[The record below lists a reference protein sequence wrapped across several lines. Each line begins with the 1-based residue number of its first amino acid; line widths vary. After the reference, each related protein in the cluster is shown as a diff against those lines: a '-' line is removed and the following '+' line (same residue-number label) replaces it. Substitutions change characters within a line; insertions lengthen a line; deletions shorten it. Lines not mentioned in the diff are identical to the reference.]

1 MLHETPGLLDP
12 TRPEDAA
19 GPQKKEAGRRRRLS
33 RRPLTRPPG
42 LRHLARCPG
51 DDYVLVLFEDRA
63 RIARI
68 APMARSH
75 AAVKRPPAPS
85 WPQPSTPAGGFARR
99 AGHGAGRP
107 AAVELAAPT
116 EPEVAVEAERPRGRG
131 AQSNA
136 SGRYEPLPPVAF
148 DAGWQTF

>member
-1 MLHETPGLLDP
+1 M
-12 TRPEDAA
+12 
-19 GPQKKEAGRRRRLS
+19 RRHSFYWKS
-33 RRPLTRPPG
+33 RG

-51 DDYVLVLFEDRA
+51 DDYVLVLFEDR
-63 RIARI
+63 ARI

-107 AAVELAAPT
+107 PAVELAAPT
-116 EPEVAVEAERPRGRG
+116 EPEGAVEAERRRGRG
-131 AQSNA
+131 AQA
-136 SGRYEPLPPVAF
+136 DALGRYGPAARAGF
-148 DAGWQTF
+148 DGGWQSV

>member
-1 MLHETPGLLDP
+1 M
-12 TRPEDAA
+12 
-19 GPQKKEAGRRRRLS
+19 RRHS
-33 RRPLTRPPG
+33 FYWENCG

-85 WPQPSTPAGGFARR
+85 WPQPSTPAGGFAPR
-99 AGHGAGRP
+99 AGHRAGRP
-107 AAVELAAPT
+107 APVELGLPPAPQ
-116 EPEVAVEAERPRGRG
+116 PSVSAERRPGL
-131 AQSNA
+131 A
-136 SGRYEPLPPVAF
+136 P
-148 DAGWQTF
+148 

>member
-1 MLHETPGLLDP
+1 M
-12 TRPEDAA
+12 
-19 GPQKKEAGRRRRLS
+19 RRHSFYWES
-33 RRPLTRPPG
+33 RG

-51 DDYVLVLFEDRA
+51 DDYVLVLFEER
-63 RIARI
+63 ARI

-107 AAVELAAPT
+107 SAVELAAPT
-116 EPEVAVEAERPRGRG
+116 DAAVAARSRTPPAVTSRSRALLLMTGGRASRSCRRSRPR
-131 AQSNA
+131 
-136 SGRYEPLPPVAF
+136 
-148 DAGWQTF
+148 

>member
-1 MLHETPGLLDP
+1 MRHHSFYWE
-12 TRPEDAA
+12 
-19 GPQKKEAGRRRRLS
+19 S
-33 RRPLTRPPG
+33 RG

-51 DDYVLVLFEDRA
+51 DDYVLVLFEDR
-63 RIARI
+63 ARI

-107 AAVELAAPT
+107 SAVALAAPT
-116 EPEVAVEAERPRGRG
+116 DAEIAGEAERRRRRG

-136 SGRYEPLPPVAF
+136 SGRYEPLAPGAFYDGWQSFAELPPVNA
-148 DAGWQTF
+148 TVTLRSTR

>member
-1 MLHETPGLLDP
+1 MRHHSFYWE
-12 TRPEDAA
+12 
-19 GPQKKEAGRRRRLS
+19 S
-33 RRPLTRPPG
+33 RG

-51 DDYVLVLFEDRA
+51 DDYVLVLFEDR
-63 RIARI
+63 ARI

-107 AAVELAAPT
+107 SAVELAAPT
-116 EPEVAVEAERPRGRG
+116 DAEVAVDGGRRPGRG
-131 AQSNA
+131 AHSDA
-136 SGRYEPLPPVAF
+136 SR
-148 DAGWQTF
+148 